1 MFHRLRIHLRY
12 EGGKYAALLGTLALI
27 CLIIYFGLRHQN
39 RLVASARA
47 AREWPS
53 VEATV
58 VSSRIAETNT
68 SGKTSFSTRL
78 HATVRFSYLAHGEVK
93 YADYAQDWGRSD
105 YRNWSEL
112 LGPGR
117 RIAIRVSPDDPKKVS
132 LIDYNGIP

>member
-12 EGGKYAALLGTLALI
+12 EGGKYAALLGALALV
-27 CLIIYFGLRHQN
+27 CLIIYFGLRHQS
-39 RLVASARA
+39 RFVISARA

-78 HATVRFSYLAHGEVK
+78 HATARFSYLAGGEVM
-93 YADYAQDWGRSD
+93 YADYAQDWGRRD

-112 LGPGR
+112 LSPGR